1 MNIFVAASRGGGIRK
16 RVQDFTLYT
25 DVIPGAKLSAL
36 TTKAIS
42 KIPSPRRTI
51 GTTHVYIMG
60 GLPDITQ
67 KLKAPHKHIK
77 YTECIYTE
85 PTTDTI
91 TRITKEIDESAEK
104 IIKAGARPC
113 FCTISSSNIE
123 KYNQTLL
130 RQRKTHSLH
139 YKDEYNTMQ
148 SNLETALVSINK
160 HICKVNHENNMSTPY
175 CHTAI
180 RKRKGKHPRYYY
192 KHAYDLLWDG
202 VHGTD
207 TTRDKWAEAIQGAIR
222 SNRGKRKTPDTEDE
236 QKSPKRSWRREK
248 MAQS

>member
-42 KIPSPRRTI
+42 KILSPRRTI
-51 GTTHVYIMG
+51 GTTHVYIIRG
-60 GLPDITQ
+60 IPDIIQ

-123 KYNQTLL
+123 KYNQTLF

-148 SNLETALVSINK
+148 LSACFYQ
-160 HICKVNHENNMSTPY
+160 HICTIQPHSLRWNISRSQQGDHRFHRQWP
-175 CHTAI
+175 
-180 RKRKGKHPRYYY
+180 GKHVYTMCVVGPPM
-192 KHAYDLLWDG
+192 ALF
-202 VHGTD
+202 
-207 TTRDKWAEAIQGAIR
+207 TT
-222 SNRGKRKTPDTEDE
+222 
-236 QKSPKRSWRREK
+236 
-248 MAQS
+248 